1 MLSAM
6 AAVAHGRPTDAI
18 ALLDRLLAEAP
29 AGFPGWTIPI
39 EPILKPLHA
48 QPEFAG
54 ILARL
59 AERAR

>member
-1 MLSAM
+1 
-6 AAVAHGRPTDAI
+6 VAQGRPTDAI
-18 ALLDRLLAEAP
+18 GLLHRLVTEAP
-29 AGFPGWTIPI
+29 PGFPGWTIPI
-39 EPILKPLHA
+39 EPMLKPLQA